1 MEKQTIQSQI
11 QMIPDSTF
19 IQNRKKIESDNV
31 RLLSLRS
38 LLVFCEFQEN

>member
-1 MEKQTIQSQI
+1 
-11 QMIPDSTF
+11 MIPDSTF